1 MSDELLQVEA
11 QKRDVFGKRVKA
23 RRRAGLIPANIIFK
37 GRPSQAIEIPAS
49 QLAKVLHQV
58 GYTQA
63 LELVIGEDKTT
74 VLVTEV
80 SFAPVGDSAQHVVF
94 AEVKKG
100 EKVHASVPLLLVGE
114 APGVQKG
121 LMVLQMLHQLEVIS
135 PALQIPEQF
144 EIDISTLEEDG
155 DGIRVAAVEIP
166 AGIETEV
173 DLHTLIVRLEMS
185 RSQVAQEED
194 EEDEEGEEEV
204 EGSET
209 ESSESE

>member
-37 GRPSQAIEIPAS
+37 GQPSQAIEIPAP

-63 LELVIGEDKTT
+63 LELVIGQDKTT
-74 VLVTEV
+74 VLVIEV
-80 SFAPVGDSAQHVVF
+80 SFAPVGDLAQHVVF

-100 EKVHASVPLLLVGE
+100 EKVHASVPLLLIGE
-114 APGVQKG
+114 APGAQKG

-144 EIDISTLEEDG
+144 EIDISALEEDG
-155 DGIRVAAVEIP
+155 DGIRVAEIEIP
-166 AGIETEV
+166 TGIETEV

-185 RSQVAQEED
+185 RSQVAQGDDEDD
-194 EEDEEGEEEV
+194 EEEEEV